1 MKAQSRLQPG
11 SGQGCGVQGCGV
23 QEQSPGGGG
32 ICKGELGRG
41 GERGGGSHVAHT
53 AGGSGLV
60 SLLNA
65 RLWIRVLPLVTG
77 AL

>member
-1 MKAQSRLQPG
+1 MVFRGVVCKSRAQGKEVFAKG
-11 SGQGCGVQGCGV
+11 SLAEVGSVG
-23 QEQSPGGGG
+23 
-32 ICKGELGRG
+32 
-41 GERGGGSHVAHT
+41 GGGSHVAHT
-53 AGGSGLV
+53 AEGSGLV

>member
-1 MKAQSRLQPG
+1 MVCRGVVCKSGAQGKEVFAEESLA
-11 SGQGCGVQGCGV
+11 
-23 QEQSPGGGG
+23 EAGGM
-32 ICKGELGRG
+32 
-41 GERGGGSHVAHT
+41 GGSHVAHT